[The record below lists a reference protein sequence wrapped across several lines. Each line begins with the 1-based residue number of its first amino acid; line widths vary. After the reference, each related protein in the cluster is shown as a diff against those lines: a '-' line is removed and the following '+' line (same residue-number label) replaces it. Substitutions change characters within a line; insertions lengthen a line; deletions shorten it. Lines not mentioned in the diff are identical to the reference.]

1 MKFSS
6 LWPLLLAFGSL
17 FVLAACVG
25 TESGNSA
32 LVNKYSTSC
41 MFEVN
46 APGSYVWSDN
56 DAALKP
62 GGGGTAEGAAALNAC
77 IQKKAAAAG
86 DTVATAKAAQSRQ
99 VVEVEQS
106 GTQVTKTYT
115 YGQPPAQDPSRMSQG
130 GEEKCRQR
138 NVFSGGTGYYGCVR

>member
-1 MKFSS
+1 MKFSCP
-6 LWPLLLAFGSL
+6 WPLVASGSL
-17 FVLAACVG
+17 LVLAACVG
-25 TESGNSA
+25 TGSGNSA

-46 APGSYVWSDN
+46 APGSYVWSDT
-56 DAALKP
+56 DSALKP

-86 DTVATAKAAQSRQ
+86 DTVATAKAVQPRQ

-106 GTQVTKTYT
+106 GTGVTKTFT
-115 YGQPPAQDPSRMSQG
+115 YGRPPAQDSISVSAG
-130 GEEKCRQR
+130 GEEKCRNR
-138 NVFSGGTGYYGCVR
+138 NVLSGGTGYYGCVR